1 MRTFS
6 NLRKQRGIS
15 LGSLILILII
25 LGVIGMLAIQIVP
38 AVIEYQSIKKAI
50 VDARNR
56 SHSVQEIKDTYNK
69 IAISGYITAL
79 SAKDLNIVKEG
90 DNYVVSCAYE
100 KKLHLVGPAS
110 LVLDFESSTDKN

>member
-50 VDARNR
+50 VDAINFWTGSLRLTR
-56 SHSVQEIKDTYNK
+56 CPK
-69 IAISGYITAL
+69 TA
-79 SAKDLNIVKEG
+79 S
-90 DNYVVSCAYE
+90 
-100 KKLHLVGPAS
+100 
-110 LVLDFESSTDKN
+110 